1 MKRLDQ
7 LLSNLGVCTRRETRY
22 LIRDDR
28 IVVAGE
34 LAKSADQRVNP
45 YEVLVDDEPLD
56 HPDGILIAL
65 HKPVGYICTHDG
77 SEGLR
82 IYDLLPV
89 TWQFRDPKVVSIGRL
104 DKDTSGLILVTDQT
118 ELVHRWTSP
127 KTRIEKVYHAV
138 VDKPLQTDVVQQ
150 FASGLQLRSEDD
162 ACLPAQLVI
171 TGERHA
177 TVTICEGRYHQV
189 RRMFAACGYRVEQL
203 HRAQL
208 GDYQL
213 DDLPVGEWRDL
224 DIPKSV

>member
-7 LLSNLGVCTRRETRY
+7 LLSNLGVCTRREVRT
-22 LIRDDR
+22 LIRDER
-28 IVVAGE
+28 IRVGDEIATRF
-34 LAKSADQRVNP
+34 DQRVDP
-45 YEVLVDDEPLD
+45 HHVFFDDEPLD

-104 DKDTSGLILVTDQT
+104 DKETSGLILVTDQSD
-118 ELVHRWTSP
+118 LVHRWTSP
-127 KTRIEKVYHAV
+127 KSQLEKVYEAV
-138 VDKPLQTDVVQQ
+138 VDKPLQNDVVTQ
-150 FASGLQLRSEDD
+150 FASGLLLRSEDE
-162 ACLPAQLVI
+162 ACLPAQVQI
-171 TGERHA
+171 TGERSA

-203 HRAQL
+203 HRARF
-208 GDYQL
+208 GDYTL
-213 DDLPVGEWRDL
+213 DGLAEGEWRD
-224 DIPKSV
+224 IKI

>member
-28 IVVAGE
+28 IRIAGE
-34 LAKSADQRVNP
+34 LAKSADQKVNP
-45 YEVLVDDEPLD
+45 YDVLVDDEPLD
-56 HPDGILIAL
+56 HPDGILIAIN
-65 HKPVGYICTHDG
+65 KPVGYICTHDG

-127 KTRIEKVYHAV
+127 KAQIEKIYHAI
-138 VDKPLQTDVVQQ
+138 VDKDLQPDVVAQ

-162 ACLPAQLVI
+162 ACLPAQLTI
-171 TGERHA
+171 TGARSA
-177 TVTICEGRYHQV
+177 SVRICEGRYHQV

-203 HRAQL
+203 HRAQF
-208 GDYQL
+208 GPYSL
-213 DDLPVGEWRDL
+213 DDLAEGEWRDL
-224 DIPKSV
+224 SIPE

>member
-7 LLSNLGVCTRRETRY
+7 LLSNLGVCTRREVRT
-22 LIRDDR
+22 LIRDER
-28 IVVAGE
+28 IRIGDEFATRF
-34 LAKSADQRVNP
+34 DQRVNP
-45 YEVLVDDEPLD
+45 HDVYFDDEPLD

-104 DKDTSGLILVTDQT
+104 DKDTSGLILVTDQSD
-118 ELVHRWTSP
+118 LVHKWTSP
-127 KTRIEKVYHAV
+127 KSQIEKVYHAI
-138 VDKPLQTDVVQQ
+138 VDKPLSPDVVAQ
-150 FASGLQLRSEDD
+150 FASGLLLRSEED
-162 ACLPAQLVI
+162 ACLPSALVI
-171 TGERHA
+171 NGEREA

-203 HRAQL
+203 HRARF
-208 GDYQL
+208 GDYDL
-213 DDLPVGEWRDL
+213 NDLPEGQWKDL
-224 DIPKSV
+224 TFS